1 MRKIKSG
8 ENRFGRLMTDTSD
21 ANKERNREIARNEEA
36 KQVTGSIRVSTW
48 AVAVVVIGGGIL
60 FTLGWLALRS

>member
-1 MRKIKSG
+1 
-8 ENRFGRLMTDTSD
+8 MTDAGN

-48 AVAVVVIGGGIL
+48 AVTMAVIVGGIL
-60 FTLGWLALRS
+60 FTLGWLTLR

>member
-1 MRKIKSG
+1 MT
-8 ENRFGRLMTDTSD
+8 MTDTSD

-48 AVAVVVIGGGIL
+48 AVAVVVIVGGIL